1 MAYTVQKSSTGR
13 EEPTGKM
20 EFLIDS
26 SADLADLPEDAA
38 PGSVAYTANM
48 GYMAMKD
55 NSGQWQQIGG

>member
-1 MAYTVQKSSTGR
+1 
-13 EEPTGKM
+13 M